1 MDFQGQYLGLKKE
14 NPAKKL
20 LVLNSFR
27 YYEGR
32 GNNNNNKRVDESF
45 LYRISFFDSIFQES
59 EIVQLPITMIIR
71 KVIYNKLI
79 EGDFQ
84 SVI

>member
-1 MDFQGQYLGLKKE
+1 LLIGFSKAKYFGLKKE

-32 GNNNNNKRVDESF
+32 GNNNNKKRV
-45 LYRISFFDSIFQES
+45 
-59 EIVQLPITMIIR
+59 
-71 KVIYNKLI
+71 
-79 EGDFQ
+79 
-84 SVI
+84 